1 MDLSAQR
8 KKTICKMS
16 ALNSRFF
23 TKKGRKY
30 EVIATAYGDSKDGL
44 DALLQYNGIVYGV
57 VAT

>member
-1 MDLSAQR
+1 
-8 KKTICKMS
+8 MS

-44 DALLQYNGIVYGV
+44 DALLQYNSQRVRLV
-57 VAT
+57 DAQQTQ